1 MNKDWSLKKMN
12 QIIFTNSEE
21 HDRIRLI
28 FFSALIFVCLV
39 VGFFQ
44 YQDSQDKSQQKG
56 SVTRP
61 LLSYD
66 TLIPSGY
73 NLVPIE
79 IANAE
84 NIQALIEDSAV
95 VDLFIGGTEK
105 NPRSKKVANQVRLLR
120 APKNP
125 NLFAILC
132 KRSMTESI
140 MNHTGPFWVSVLNPD
155 QDATAL
161 AKKQKRMRI
170 ITSD

>member
-1 MNKDWSLKKMN
+1 MKHQESIQKMN

-21 HDRIRLI
+21 HSRIRI
-28 FFSALIFVCLV
+28 MFFSALIFVCLV

-44 YQDSQDKSQQKG
+44 LQENTKTNSQS
-56 SVTRP
+56 STHSRP

-66 TLIPSGY
+66 TLIPAGY
-73 NLVPIE
+73 NLVPID

-105 NPRSKKVANQVRLLR
+105 NPKSKKIANQVRLLR

-132 KRSMTESI
+132 KRSMTETI
-140 MNHTGPFWVSVLNPD
+140 MNHAGPFWVSVLNPD
-155 QDATAL
+155 QKGTAL

-170 ITSD
+170 ISSE